1 MFDCVT
7 ETVSREIRRR
17 RVGFAGHHALQR
29 ILSGILA
36 YMHDDGFAGV
46 YTGGD
51 ALLVGAD
58 GRDNAKRALL
68 VAVADDADDNLL
80 SAILAPSPAGI
91 ALA

>member
-1 MFDCVT
+1 
-7 ETVSREIRRR
+7 
-17 RVGFAGHHALQR
+17 
-29 ILSGILA
+29 
-36 YMHDDGFAGV
+36 MHDDGSAGA
-46 YTGGD
+46 YIGGD